1 MYSKMEM
8 PKYSNLVKL
17 VAQIGA
23 LIGVIFGVISCLAAL
38 AAFQYGFFAGISGMI
53 TGIMTVVGSLASLG
67 LVYCFLA
74 SVEAQIDTRN
84 AILSNFNVNLP
95 SSILHNINKSNNN
108 QIGEHIADEDRL
120 YD

>member
-23 LIGVIFGVISCLAAL
+23 LIGVVFGVISCAVSLP
-38 AAFQYGFFAGISGMI
+38 AFKYGAFAGFSGIFAGI
-53 TGIMTVVGSLASLG
+53 MTIIGSLASLG
-67 LVYCFLA
+67 IVYCFLA
-74 SVEAQIDTRN
+74 LVEAQIDTRN
-84 AILSNFNVNLP
+84 AILSNFSINP
-95 SSILHNINKSNNN
+95 SQGILNKQNEVVTYNDGNFSS
-108 QIGEHIADEDRL
+108 DERV

>member
-23 LIGVIFGVISCLAAL
+23 LIGVIFGVISCLVAIS
-38 AAFQYGFFAGISGMI
+38 AFQYGFLAGISGMI

-84 AILSNFNVNLP
+84 AIISNFNVNLP
-95 SSILHNINKSNNN
+95 SNIPYKIKKSTN
-108 QIGEHIADEDRL
+108 QQRGVHIADEVRL
-120 YD
+120 YY